1 MRSLET
7 TLATALTLVLSACT
21 ATKEAAPAPAP
32 AAPAPFATALS
43 LGLADLTVRSQDL
56 VIGVERLLT
65 ALENRDLEKARTAYI
80 NARAP
85 YEEIEV
91 LRAAFPE
98 LHRAIDGQAA
108 ELPGGELDP
117 DFKGFHAVEL
127 HLFARNDHRAALP
140 LAEEL
145 YGDVQELRRL
155 LIEPVELDA
164 TETFGTLIER
174 LGELAWST
182 VSSSEEQWSD
192 ATLTVIRYSLIGVH
206 DVYRHFAGPLA
217 DRDAVLAEQVDHAY
231 RKALE
236 VIAKDFPVGEVYG
249 TPYSIV
255 DRSKRRRIADAC
267 ISLRSRLIE
276 AARVLKLDRNH
287 S

>member
-7 TLATALTLVLSACT
+7 TLATALTVLLSACS
-21 ATKEAAPAPAP
+21 ATKEAAPPPAP
-32 AAPAPFATALS
+32 AAAAPFAYALS
-43 LGLADLTVRSQDL
+43 LGLADLTDRSQDL
-56 VIGVERLLT
+56 VLGVERLLT
-65 ALENRDLEKARTAYI
+65 ALENRDIDAARTAYI

-91 LRAAFPE
+91 LRAAFPD
-98 LHRAIDGQAA
+98 LHLAIDGQAA
-108 ELPGGELDP
+108 DLPGGELDP
-117 DFKGFHAVEL
+117 AFRGFHAVEL
-127 HLFARNDHRAALP
+127 HIFARADHRAALP
-140 LAEEL
+140 LAEQL
-145 YGDVQELRRL
+145 YGDVQELRRR
-155 LIEPVELDA
+155 LINPVELDA
-164 TETFGTLIER
+164 AATFATLIER
-174 LGELAWST
+174 TGELAWST
-182 VSSSEEQWSD
+182 VSSREEQWSD

-217 DRDAVLAEQVDHAY
+217 DRDTVLAEQVDRAY

-255 DRSKRRRIADAC
+255 DRAKRRRIADAC
-267 ISLRSRLIE
+267 VSLRSRLID
-276 AARVLKLDRNH
+276 ASRVLGLDGGR